1 MAQDNKDKVC
11 CIFMVFL
18 IINFYPSG
26 VARISR
32 IIIATPEGCKF
43 IIKKTHE
50 NTTNLI
56 IHDHHVIKGLRALT
70 LDKLILF
77 RKQNVT
83 MAFQ

>member
-1 MAQDNKDKVC
+1 
-11 CIFMVFL
+11 MVFF

-26 VARISR
+26 VARISC
-32 IIIATPEGCKF
+32 IITATPEGWKF
-43 IIKKTHE
+43 IMKKTYE

-56 IHDHHVIKGLRALT
+56 IHDHHVIKALRALT

-83 MAFQ
+83 RDFQ